1 MTRVIYFLFCII
13 ILANCAKDK
22 VPTPPEPPFMT
33 KWNRIE
39 GSYNVYDTL
48 GEFLYE
54 MQIDH
59 FTELDSLNHERDFL
73 NFNNVDGQFT
83 VKEVQNPSNV
93 IFNGY
98 DPILEPEL
106 HIGMHMSMVDKYGK
120 RWRLFGYHNFWKN
133 DTIQLVFQKC
143 NILYYLE
150 DCTPYFCGDVH
161 HVAVK
166 QH

>member
-1 MTRVIYFLFCII
+1 MKQYYFLAFLC
-13 ILANCAKDK
+13 LLTVTCTKDK
-22 VPTPPEPPFMT
+22 VPTPPEPPVIS
-33 KWNRIE
+33 KWDRIE

-54 MQIDH
+54 MKIDH
-59 FTELDSLNHERDFL
+59 FTELDSLDHERDFL
-73 NFNNVDGQFT
+73 NFNNVDGQFNVT
-83 VKEVQNPSNV
+83 EVQSSPNT
-93 IFNGY
+93 IFYGK
-98 DPILEPEL
+98 DPNIEPEL
-106 HIGMHMSMVDKYGK
+106 HFGVYMPIIDEFGK
-120 RWRLFGYHNFWKN
+120 RWRLLGYNNFWKN
-133 DTIQLVFQKC
+133 DTLHLVFQKC